1 MMQYF
6 ANTGSCEN
14 PLFPKLTARV
24 RFFKQE
30 QKGVLTMLSVFD
42 EYAEQKVQERE
53 KELELAYQQR
63 DKEKDSSTASNL
75 LKEGF
80 CIEFIAEVLPSL
92 SVDAIKQLK
101 QQLPQA

>member
-1 MMQYF
+1 MQYF
-6 ANTGSCEN
+6 SNTGSSDD

-42 EYAEQKVQERE
+42 EYAEQKVQEAE
-53 KELELAYQQR
+53 KAFQE
-63 DKEKDSSTASNL
+63 EKKTTASNL
-75 LKEGF
+75 LKRGLS
-80 CIEFIAEVLPSL
+80 IEAIAEVLPSL
-92 SVDAIKQLK
+92 SVDVIKQLK

>member
-42 EYAEQKVQERE
+42 EYAEQKVQEAE
-53 KELELAYQQR
+53 KT
-63 DKEKDSSTASNL
+63 TANNL
-75 LKEGF
+75 LKEGLS
-80 CIEFIAEVLPSL
+80 IDFIAKVLPSL
-92 SVDAIKQLK
+92 SVDVIKQLK

>member
-6 ANTGSCEN
+6 ANTGSCDD

-42 EYAEQKVQERE
+42 EYAEQKVQEAE
-53 KELELAYQQR
+53 KAFQE
-63 DKEKDSSTASNL
+63 EKKTTASNL
-75 LKEGF
+75 LKRGLS
-80 CIEFIAEVLPSL
+80 IEAIAEVLPSL
-92 SVDAIKQLK
+92 SVDVIKQLK